1 MPDDR
6 QLLPGSEPDV
16 APQPLATGPATT
28 PLATSTHV
36 AGAVGAVEAPTGAE
50 LDDLDI
56 AADMPA
62 VISYAHS
69 VAGRRLA
76 STIRLRPVQDTR
88 LPADPPDQ
96 RSPIG
101 DLRLTVGVEV
111 DAVGVASAEP
121 IFLSSLDPDGQD
133 LAVTLVPERSA
144 LLQLDTQSASRLHVR
159 LETAG
164 AQRDVYLDGP
174 VVLSPRQWVM
184 RGLPSDAAAA
194 LVTFVQ
200 PQQPRLAPLCSRAA
214 QLLGAVTGSTSLDGY
229 ESGPERVTEI
239 VGAVCS
245 AIQEESVAYAMPP
258 TSWAESGQRI
268 RTAEDVLDHRLGT
281 CLDTTVLMA
290 SALEYLDIEPLIIL
304 LPGHSLLGY
313 WRTKNHISEDL
324 TMPGW
329 ELLNQIDRGEIG
341 LVETTLLTGDAG
353 QSPEQMHQAAR
364 NRIGVDASEI
374 DVIIP
379 VREARQ
385 SGILPMPLRSRNED
399 GEVVESTYIAAPR
412 PNTIVLPDELLEAAR
427 PRPRRSKA
435 PERVEAWKAQLLDL
449 SLRNRLI
456 DCSDNAIRTHKIV
469 ELAIPEA
476 VIGTFEDL
484 VNTGRAI
491 TLRAAGERA
500 SAARRTGALFRDELD
515 PPRLAP
521 LLGDHREVEVDLK
534 DEDYDGVLRRLR
546 SNARTLT
553 EETGANNLYLALG
566 SLVWQTKGKTIR
578 SPLVFI
584 PVDLERRSA
593 RSLFRLRIDPSG
605 TTTPNYSLIERLR
618 VDLGLDLT
626 ELSEPAEDD
635 AGLDLPALFDVVR
648 TVLAENRLPFHV
660 ETTTYLGLFQFGT
673 FRLWKD
679 LEESW
684 QDIARNPLVRHLIN
698 TPDQEFTDP
707 HIGAPVTDLER
718 LLPRLPVPADA
729 SQTEVVAQ
737 ALAGRTIV
745 VEGPPGTGKSQT
757 ITNVIV
763 SAVANGKKVLFVA
776 EKQAALE
783 VVARRLREV
792 GVGGLVLDL
801 HDRKQSPD
809 AVRRKI
815 IAAMDLEAHPDDAR
829 LQSRWAFA
837 ETGRARLAEYRSSL
851 HRHGPAGTS
860 FYRAR
865 AEQIAYSDL
874 DVDPFTI
881 TSAQLDALSEDDV
894 RALRASA
901 PVLGAC
907 VEEYGDVL
915 LGSDPV
921 VTRGLDASGLT
932 GVLTRLNT
940 WDAIK
945 ASGDDELLALA
956 GAIPDEQLE
965 TAALILADTVLDA
978 PTLNHLAD
986 PAWVRDARWLLE
998 QLDAECAAPH
1008 PAFAYYR
1015 ESVLDAPLRM
1025 VRETLIDAKHSFF
1038 GRARKAEKA
1047 LAPLAGHRTGNPM
1060 PENSGALLA
1069 VVDELTALA
1078 ARRDQLRQAHAAL
1091 LPSTASTTRSWSP
1104 FDQHAVSLSTMHL
1117 RQLLERANLA
1127 VAGQHAQVRAAID
1140 ALLARPDRTS
1150 VAQWLRSYSRARR
1163 GLAEL
1168 KRIGVRPEAVDELLT
1183 YPAARRERVLRAWS
1197 DFLAHGAT
1205 FRRLGLGSCLDQL
1218 LGGEVRATDTSQALD
1233 IGIVNATLE
1242 LQGQRGRFDSF
1253 SAERLNKTVADYA
1266 KVLEDIRAML
1276 PEALIK
1282 DALVARHHAIAGD
1295 RLRLANLRAALER
1308 KRKKRKIRDLVN
1320 EFGDLITAL
1329 TPCVLVSPDSVAR
1342 FFPPDRQHFD
1352 MVVFD
1357 EASQITVAAAV
1368 GAMGRGRS
1376 VVVCGD
1382 SKQMPPTS
1390 FAQLSRDEDAEDDLI
1405 DEESILSECVAAHVP
1420 RLWLSWHYRSRVE
1433 SLIAFSNAA
1442 YYQGRLSSF
1451 PSPVIME
1458 RDDGVDGFGINLRRV
1473 EGYFVRS
1480 VPRGRPRR
1488 TYRTNPAEAEAI
1500 VEEIRRR
1507 FTEGGHGPGGPSVG
1521 VVTFNIQQRD
1531 LIETKLRALDDPQ
1544 ITASLDA
1551 DDGVFIKNLENVQG
1565 DERDTILFSVA
1576 FSAREDG
1583 QIPLNFGPLN
1593 RQGGERR
1600 LNVAIT
1606 RARQQVIL
1614 FCSFDPARL
1623 QAERSASVG
1632 LHDLKSYLLL
1642 AQHGTAALPVHSTR
1656 PALPDGH
1663 REEIARALRE
1673 RGLSVRTDVGLSDF
1687 RVDLVLASQD
1697 EPDTPR
1703 VAVLLDGEGWH
1714 RRRTAYDRDVMP
1726 TRVLAH
1732 IMHWPHV
1739 ERVWLP
1745 EWLQD
1750 RDSVIRR
1757 LSEAAE
1763 AAVEAD
1769 GVPGPV
1775 LDGTANARGNGRAGE
1790 ASGSLTRRSGGGR
1803 R

>member
-1 MPDDR
+1 M
-6 QLLPGSEPDV
+6 
-16 APQPLATGPATT
+16 
-28 PLATSTHV
+28 
-36 AGAVGAVEAPTGAE
+36 EAPTGAE

-62 VISYAHS
+62 VLSYAHS

-88 LPADPPDQ
+88 LPADLPDQ

-111 DAVGVASAEP
+111 DAVVVASAEP

-364 NRIGVDASEI
+364 
-374 DVIIP
+374 
-379 VREARQ
+379 
-385 SGILPMPLRSRNED
+385 
-399 GEVVESTYIAAPR
+399 
-412 PNTIVLPDELLEAAR
+412 

-500 SAARRTGALFRDELD
+500 SAARRTGALFRDELN

-584 PVDLERRSA
+584 PIDLERRSA

-757 ITNVIV
+757 ITNAIV

-986 PAWVRDARWLLE
+986 PAWVRNARWLLE

-1060 PENSGALLA
+1060 PENSGALLT

-1197 DFLAHGAT
+1197 DFLAHGTT
-1205 FRRLGLGSCLDQL
+1205 FHRLGLGSCLDQL

-1266 KVLEDIRAML
+1266 KVLEDIRTML

-1376 VVVCGD
+1376 VIVCGD

-1451 PSPVIME
+1451 PSPAIME

-1507 FTEGGHGPGGPSVG
+1507 FTEGGHGPGGAVG
-1521 VVTFNIQQRD
+1521 RRGDLQYPAARPHRD
-1531 LIETKLRALDDPQ
+1531 ET
-1544 ITASLDA
+1544 
-1551 DDGVFIKNLENVQG
+1551 
-1565 DERDTILFSVA
+1565 
-1576 FSAREDG
+1576 AR
-1583 QIPLNFGPLN
+1583 
-1593 RQGGERR
+1593 
-1600 LNVAIT
+1600 
-1606 RARQQVIL
+1606 
-1614 FCSFDPARL
+1614 
-1623 QAERSASVG
+1623 VG
-1632 LHDLKSYLLL
+1632 
-1642 AQHGTAALPVHSTR
+1642 R
-1656 PALPDGH
+1656 PADH
-1663 REEIARALRE
+1663 
-1673 RGLSVRTDVGLSDF
+1673 GLTG
-1687 RVDLVLASQD
+1687 
-1697 EPDTPR
+1697 
-1703 VAVLLDGEGWH
+1703 
-1714 RRRTAYDRDVMP
+1714 RRRW
-1726 TRVLAH
+1726 RVH
-1732 IMHWPHV
+1732 
-1739 ERVWLP
+1739 
-1745 EWLQD
+1745 
-1750 RDSVIRR
+1750 
-1757 LSEAAE
+1757 
-1763 AAVEAD
+1763 
-1769 GVPGPV
+1769 
-1775 LDGTANARGNGRAGE
+1775 
-1790 ASGSLTRRSGGGR
+1790 
-1803 R
+1803 